1 MKQIYILLISLLV
14 SLWSFAETP
23 SRETLTQL
31 LGDMPER
38 LPLNIDTLETVALNG
53 GSRYKIK
60 YLIEPGNPK
69 LNTPDDY
76 GYAYLFVP
84 NSTNSTKHPA
94 IVAVHQDDVNFHIG
108 KAEPAGLDGDT
119 TLFYGK
125 ELFERGYVVIC
136 PDRYY
141 HADRRRTCQDWG
153 DFSQVDQERDM
164 YAWLKRNGVLLSE
177 GRNCWGKEAYD
188 LSRAVDVLVSLPEVD
203 ANNIGAIGHSAGAN
217 VMSYFVY
224 FDPRI
229 KAAAANCGTSEI
241 NSYWDY
247 QRPGGVFGS
256 LALPNSVKLGI
267 DAHDFVAKIAPRA
280 FFISQGAHQWG
291 NGRPDPSDKITADE
305 MELFKQSYLNE
316 NNGNDITTLL
326 FEENGGTHSFPPG
339 VKQKVYQWLDEHLK

>member
-1 MKQIYILLISLLV
+1 MKQLLILV
-14 SLWSFAETP
+14 FSVILSALSYAEQPT
-23 SRETLTQL
+23 REILTQL

-38 LPLNIDTLETVALNG
+38 QPLQVDTLETVSLNG
-53 GSRYKIK
+53 GNRYKIK

-69 LNTPDDY
+69 LNTPDDW
-76 GYAYLFVP
+76 GFAYLFVP
-84 NSTNSTKHPA
+84 NTAQHKKLPA

-108 KAEPAGLDGDT
+108 KAEPAGLMGDST
-119 TLFYGK
+119 MYYGK

-141 HADRRRTCQDWG
+141 HADRRNTCQNWG
-153 DFSQVDQERDM
+153 DLSEVDQERDM
-164 YAWLKRNGVLLSE
+164 YSWLKRNGVLLSE

-203 ANNIGAIGHSAGAN
+203 ADKIGAIGHSAGAN

-229 KAAAANCGTSEI
+229 KAAVANCGTSEI

-247 QRPGGVFGS
+247 NHPGGVFGS
-256 LALPNSVKLGI
+256 LALPGSVKYNI
-267 DAHDFVAKIAPRA
+267 DTHDYVAKIAPRS

-291 NGRPDPSDKITADE
+291 NGQPDPNDQVTADE
-305 MELFKQSYLNE
+305 METFKQSYLSE

-326 FEENGGTHSFPPG
+326 FDEGGGSHSFPQG
-339 VKQKVYQWLDEHLK
+339 VKEIVYKWLDERLK